1 LVIDDEFDIS
11 NSIKLYLRKM
21 GFNTYGFRFMKVQTP
36 NEKMA
41 KSVSGKI
48 EWLASFGS
56 LLRLDAIS
64 RYIPVSGVRSNYS
77 KSKESF
83 PRRNDLEESQN

>member
-1 LVIDDEFDIS
+1 
-11 NSIKLYLRKM
+11 M

-64 RYIPVSGVRSNYS
+64 RYTPVSGVRSN
-77 KSKESF
+77 
-83 PRRNDLEESQN
+83 